1 MRTTMI
7 ETILAKPRREAARTG
22 YPDGFP
28 VLPLVPAK
36 RYSDQAVYELE
47 REHVFGRSWL
57 YVAHLDQLPH
67 PGDFVRLDGV
77 PGPIVL
83 VRQDDGGVR
92 AFFNTCQHRGS
103 ALVLEP
109 SGQAGRRLTCPY
121 HGWVYRLDGT
131 LAGYPDAGDFR
142 DLDPSCLALPDVRC
156 ETWGPFV
163 FVNLDPDAAP
173 LAEWMHPVSEDLAEL
188 GDLAGR
194 LHLIGTRSRDVPVNW
209 KLPVDAN
216 IETYHVNVAH
226 RQTAA
231 TFIDQARTGIW
242 LLRNGHSR
250 MLINL
255 RDGIEMSSPLP
266 PLFTSLGSLPESG
279 TFSYHL
285 FPNLSIV
292 FGGLGFM
299 FLITNWPTGP
309 TTSRYDV
316 HFCSSLAPAD
326 DEHDLN
332 ERIIAATE
340 AVLWEDLAVLPGMQ
354 ASIDAGALRGLT
366 LSYQERRIYHLH
378 EQIDR
383 AIGAERIDPALRVPA
398 VLGPFVED

>member
-1 MRTTMI
+1 MHTTMI

-28 VLPLVPAK
+28 VLPLVPAR

-67 PGDFVRLDGV
+67 AGDFVRLEGV

-131 LAGYPDAGDFR
+131 LAGYPDAGDFS

-163 FVNLDPDAAP
+163 FVNLDPGAAT
-173 LAEWMHPVSEDLAEL
+173 LAEWMHPVSDDLAEL

-194 LHLIGTRSRDVPVNW
+194 LHLVGTRSRDVAVNW

-231 TFIDQARTGIW
+231 TFIDQAQTGIW

-250 MLINL
+250 MLIKL
-255 RDGIEMSSPLP
+255 RDGIEVSNPLP
-266 PLFTSLGSLPESG
+266 PLFTSFGSLPESG

-309 TTSRYDV
+309 RTSRYDV

-326 DEHDLN
+326 DDRHLN

-398 VLGPFVED
+398 VLGPFVEG